1 MRVIT
6 RDWYRAPNGP
16 NADPRETEVIKNDAI
31 RQMGVMYPGRITS
44 KIFRT
49 EHDAIVVYTR
59 VPSRT
64 KKNLDYDVLIMFEA
78 LSQTDFDTSLWELP
92 FRAFSNAPSF
102 YWRFAKA
109 FQSNDMFIDFLVS
122 KYTGDIWEKEA
133 HRYNPDLQIGYERT
147 VYTAMAKLYQS
158 SGIMQPFRAVLRGA
172 IRSNTAQIGRMV
184 KTQSQIESA
193 WASYPDTK
201 RVAKEK
207 KEREAYM
214 NRTKSSVHRA
224 NSSPVVK
231 ASKYSPKSAKTKRTK
246 FSPKT
251 AKTKRI

>member
-16 NADPRETEVIKNDAI
+16 NADPRETEAIKNDAI

-49 EHDAIVVYTR
+49 EHDAIV
-59 VPSRT
+59 
-64 KKNLDYDVLIMFEA
+64 
-78 LSQTDFDTSLWELP
+78 
-92 FRAFSNAPSF
+92 
-102 YWRFAKA
+102 A

-133 HRYNPDLQIGYERT
+133 HRFNPDLQIGYERT

-172 IRSNTAQIGRMV
+172 IRSNTTQIGRMV

-214 NRTKSSVHRA
+214 NRTKPSVHRA